1 MARRLFVLL
10 PPSESKR
17 DGGSRSRKV
26 GAFDGL
32 LEAPRREVVA
42 ALASLLERGDSR
54 TIEKTLRVHGALLER
69 AIEAT
74 HAIVER
80 REQFLAAWQRYSGV
94 VWTHLDPH
102 TLSVEQRRRILVP
115 SGLLG
120 VTTAQDPVC
129 DYRLK
134 MNVSLFPLGGLA
146 TFWRPRITLALL
158 QHFRG
163 ATVVNLL
170 PREHASALDLAGLG
184 AHCDVVNVS
193 FVTEGATVIAGHEA
207 KSVKGVFARQV
218 LLDGL
223 NSLDSFEWHGWSVQP
238 PGDGGGPSAAGLTP
252 REIVVEFAG
261 EE

>member
-1 MARRLFVLL
+1 VARRLFVLC
-10 PPSESKR
+10 R
-17 DGGSRSRKV
+17 V
-26 GAFDGL
+26 GEQAGRWL
-32 LEAPRREVVA
+32 TVSQGRRLRRTLEAPRREVVA

-74 HAIVER
+74 HGHR
-80 REQFLAAWQRYSGV
+80 RAQEQFLAAWQRYSGV

-146 TFWRPRITLALL
+146 TFWRPRITPALPNISA
-158 QHFRG
+158 G
-163 ATVVNLL
+163 
-170 PREHASALDLAGLG
+170 PR
-184 AHCDVVNVS
+184 
-193 FVTEGATVIAGHEA
+193 
-207 KSVKGVFARQV
+207 
-218 LLDGL
+218 
-223 NSLDSFEWHGWSVQP
+223 W
-238 PGDGGGPSAAGLTP
+238 
-252 REIVVEFAG
+252 
-261 EE
+261 